1 MFRLDGKVVRVS
13 GAGLG
18 MGFGMEFG
26 VAQTLAPG
34 RHRDH

>member
-1 MFRLDGKVVRVS
+1 MFRLDGKVVLVS

-18 MGFGMEFG
+18 MGFG

-34 RHRDH
+34 RHHDH